1 MKESTVQQLLGCEA
15 NGWTLPKPH
24 HIYAKTFR
32 HTTNLTMQNNLAKRK
47 NSNNTSIDGPR
58 FTIYRTAT
66 PPAPTAILF
75 TKIFECQQFFSAKP
89 YCIIWSN
96 TFYKCNFNVCFLKI
110 WWKKDSFFLFKT
122 LKYKIECFLT
132 QNLIPKITV
141 FKNMFL
147 DRSGDLVKID
157 KK

>member
-58 FTIYRTAT
+58 FTIYRIAEKYSKEFIPNWTKTDFDTWDFWCAT
-66 PPAPTAILF
+66 VDPA
-75 TKIFECQQFFSAKP
+75 
-89 YCIIWSN
+89 
-96 TFYKCNFNVCFLKI
+96 
-110 WWKKDSFFLFKT
+110 
-122 LKYKIECFLT
+122 
-132 QNLIPKITV
+132 
-141 FKNMFL
+141 
-147 DRSGDLVKID
+147 
-157 KK
+157 